1 MISSS
6 CTIHIMDIRLLKLY
20 ISILKGGAIP
30 DLHAEAMRHR
40 QRDILINWSKKIIK
54 ASSHISNLV
63 EPNQWRLYTELR
75 PFFIT
80 ADDPEVAVHR
90 IEQLISACGSLNDV
104 LYLFMEEI
112 ARLDPDS
119 AMNIVTE
126 ARKDTNPGVLGY
138 MSVEE
143 IEKAMRSYL
152 LYERYE
158 IEKLMANPHE
168 DEFDDIGKWISWRA
182 CMLMANLHP
191 WWLLPDTSL
200 TALSTHPELKLESLV
215 ADPRGIFATISQKI
229 PGFHHHIPYSLTG
242 KHQTGMCLPPQ
253 YINEALEMLISWP
266 KQLPPNPNGESPTMQ
281 DITVFHEAL
290 LFAHRHQAGLWEA
303 SGMLNMDKC
312 EFACIMP
319 DQINRELHPEEY
331 THTCLQPENETVP
344 ANTITNNDFH
354 ESFWGKLFGH
364 KGH

>member
-6 CTIHIMDIRLLKLY
+6 CTIHVMDIRLLKIY
-20 ISILKGGAIP
+20 ISILKGGSIP
-30 DLHAEAMRHR
+30 DLHAEAIRHR

-54 ASSHISNLV
+54 ASSKLSNLV
-63 EPNQWRLYTELR
+63 EPEQWRLYTELR

-90 IEQLISACGSLNDV
+90 VEQLMSANGGLNDI

-112 ARLDPDS
+112 ARLDPDN
-119 AMNIVTE
+119 AMNIVNE

-138 MSVEE
+138 MSVDE
-143 IEKAMRSYL
+143 IESAMRTYL

-158 IEKLMANPHE
+158 IEKLMNDPHE
-168 DEFDDIGKWISWRA
+168 DEFDSIGKWISWRA
-182 CMLMANLHP
+182 CMLLATLHP

-200 TALSTHPELKLESLV
+200 TALSTHPDLGLEPLV

-229 PGFHHHIPYSLTG
+229 PGFHHHIPYALTG
-242 KHQTGMCLPPQ
+242 NHQTGMCLPPQ
-253 YINEALEMLISWP
+253 YINDALSLLIKWP
-266 KQLPPNPNGESPTMQ
+266 KVLPPNPEGVNPTPK

-290 LFAHRHQAGLWEA
+290 LFAHRHQSGLWEA
-303 SGMLNMDKC
+303 SGILNLEDC

-331 THTCLQPENETVP
+331 KHTCTQSEDDVTKVVIEPQ
-344 ANTITNNDFH
+344 NDFH
-354 ESFWGKLFGH
+354 ESFWGKLFHH
-364 KGH
+364 KSH